1 MMIETLIALDPS
13 TITVTRHTA
22 VEADGNTTWTETTL
36 VPATV
41 RFYRKT
47 AWQQRVDAAS
57 IKGESAGILAPVD
70 ADFVFGH
77 ESYDTFEHDGRT
89 WRVVGVKHYTEG
101 NIPEHL
107 QVTCEAV

>member
-1 MMIETLIALDPS
+1 MIETLIALDPS
-13 TITVTRHTA
+13 TITVTRYTA
-22 VEADGNTTWTETTL
+22 VEADGNTTWTETVLTP
-36 VPATV
+36 VTV

-57 IKGESAGILAPVD
+57 IKGETAGLVAPAD

-77 ESYDTFEHDGRT
+77 ESYDTFDLDGQT
-89 WRVVGVKHYTEG
+89 WRVVGVKRYTDS